1 MDFSIRYGTLTDS
14 TLHARSIGENRR
26 VVCASPDYWQ

>member
-1 MDFSIRYGTLTDS
+1 MTDS